1 MSCSTPNCSPT
12 AAAGAGA
19 NVVHTPQ
26 RTCSGQTF
34 CDDRLEGLP
43 FVQGIDLVGVP
54 EGDRCLGR
62 IAAPKGVWQHDP
74 SRAGG
79 ADFVG
84 PLEGGLAFQPGEN
97 MGTDECGHLPM
108 LRDTTVAGGP
118 VTLEVVKQDVASIS
132 AGELGVMTAC
142 KGGKVRQDILAPEDY
157 DDANPCEANLSFL
170 AFVRQV
176 VIEGGVSKTR
186 KVWKALTRIIFPD
199 SQISKFTGVDL
210 TDGNAWRPMVA
221 KKRGGC
227 WEVGLGEPES
237 AVVEDCSLYPSVG
250 TTFPYL
256 IACDGGVQKKVE
268 PQAGMSLVG
277 NGTTW
282 EIKPAGLTRLTARHF
297 IGQKHVGH
305 SNGGDIAGRVDTIT
319 VTSGAQ
325 SGTFDML
332 TTLAASGYTTGRK
345 IAWVRASTLAGI
357 GGAGLEALAQVVV
370 NGEVI
375 GESWCDD
382 QNDFAYKDSVVYPVA
397 LTDNKFT
404 FELKGTTSDNTNC
417 QAWSKLEVV
426 GWE

>member
-1 MSCSTPNCSPT
+1 MSCNTPNCSDT
-12 AAAGAGA
+12 AVAGSGA
-19 NVVHTPQ
+19 NVVYNPP

-34 CDDRLEGLP
+34 CDDKLEGLP
-43 FVQGIDLVGVP
+43 YSNGLDLVGVP
-54 EGDRCLGR
+54 EGDKCLHR
-62 IAAPKGVWQHDP
+62 MSAVQGVWQHDP

-84 PLEGGLAFQPGEN
+84 PITGGLSFEPGTN
-97 MGTDECGHLPM
+97 MGVDECGHLPM
-108 LRDTTVAGGP
+108 LRDKTVAGGP
-118 VTLEVVKQDVASIS
+118 VTLELVKQDVVNTPS
-132 AGELGVMTAC
+132 GELAVMTAC

-157 DDANPCEANLSFL
+157 DDANPCENNLSL
-170 AFVRQV
+170 LGFVRTV
-176 VIEGGVSKTR
+176 VIEGGKQKTI
-186 KVWKALTRIIFPD
+186 KVWKALTRILFPD
-199 SQISKFTGVDL
+199 TQISKFTGVDL

-221 KKRGGC
+221 KKRGTC

-268 PQAGMSLVG
+268 PQNGMSLVG
-277 NGTTW
+277 NGTSW
-282 EIKPAGLTRLTARHF
+282 EIKPAGLTRLSARYF
-297 IGQKHVGH
+297 IGQKHTGQT
-305 SNGGDIAGRVDTIT
+305 SAGDIPNRVDTIG
-319 VTSGAQ
+319 VTSGSQ
-325 SGTFDML
+325 TGTFDML
-332 TTLAASGYTTGRK
+332 TTLAGFGYTTGRK

-357 GGAGLEALAQVVV
+357 GGAGLEALSQVKV

-397 LTDNKFT
+397 LTNNQFT
-404 FELKGTTSDNTNC
+404 YELYGYTSDNTNC